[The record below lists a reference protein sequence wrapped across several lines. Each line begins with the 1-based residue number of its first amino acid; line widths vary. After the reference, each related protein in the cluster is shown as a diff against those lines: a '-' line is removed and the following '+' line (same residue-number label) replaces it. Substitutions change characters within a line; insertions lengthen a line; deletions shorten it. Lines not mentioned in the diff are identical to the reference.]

1 MRSLQEILEM
11 HLNLDLPSSP
21 NPQTINLND

>member
-11 HLNLDLPSSP
+11 HLNLDLPSRP
-21 NPQTINLND
+21 NLQSINLDV